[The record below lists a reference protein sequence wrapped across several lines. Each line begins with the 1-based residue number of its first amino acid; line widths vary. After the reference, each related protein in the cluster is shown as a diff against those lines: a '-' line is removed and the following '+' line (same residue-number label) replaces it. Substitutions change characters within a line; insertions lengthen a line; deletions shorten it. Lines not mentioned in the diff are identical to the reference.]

1 MQASRKTGA
10 LQLYEV
16 KVDLGDL
23 QRCLQAEGQLFVQD
37 SAETL
42 LCYTQLH
49 FVARMLT
56 CNGAR
61 VCCRPACRC
70 SSCMATLVPH
80 HSPDLHHSL
89 PTSNRLPCT
98 PLNVY
103 HVTNQSIFLVFFV
116 TVHVHECLVPVPC
129 LYPPLYRPS
138 ERVLRLNYSFLCQ
151 WWEGGAGRIFQG
163 SEAPLKAGK

>member
-56 CNGAR
+56 CNGAC
-61 VCCRPACRC
+61 VCVL
-70 SSCMATLVPH
+70 SSSVSVLELYGNFSAT
-80 HSPDLHHSL
+80 SL
-89 PTSNRLPCT
+89 T
-98 PLNVY
+98 
-103 HVTNQSIFLVFFV
+103 
-116 TVHVHECLVPVPC
+116 
-129 LYPPLYRPS
+129 
-138 ERVLRLNYSFLCQ
+138 
-151 WWEGGAGRIFQG
+151 
-163 SEAPLKAGK
+163 